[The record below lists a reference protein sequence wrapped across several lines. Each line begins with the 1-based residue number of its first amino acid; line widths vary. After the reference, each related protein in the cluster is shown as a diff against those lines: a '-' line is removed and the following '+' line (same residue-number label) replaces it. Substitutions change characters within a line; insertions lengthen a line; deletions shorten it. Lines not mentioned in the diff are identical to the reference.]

1 MTEQEVKQLNP
12 GDFIEI
18 KIDNDIYIGSIV
30 EDHYNMNNSILVY
43 LDFCL
48 TKKEWDL
55 DTIRVNEKDYKNI
68 KKYLPQLESLDSQIK
83 RIYPQ
88 YFI

>member
-1 MTEQEVKQLNP
+1 MTEQEVKELKV
-12 GDFIEI
+12 GDFVEI
-18 KIDNDIYIGSIV
+18 QIDNDIYIGSII
-30 EDHYNMNNSILVY
+30 EDYYKMYNTILLY

-48 TKKEWDL
+48 TKEEWDL
-55 DTIRVNEKDYKNI
+55 DTIRVNKKDFKNI
-68 KKYLPQLESLDSQIK
+68 KKHLPQLESLDSQIK

>member
-30 EDHYNMNNSILVY
+30 EDYYNMNNSILVY

-68 KKYLPQLESLDSQIK
+68 KKHLSQLESLDSQIK